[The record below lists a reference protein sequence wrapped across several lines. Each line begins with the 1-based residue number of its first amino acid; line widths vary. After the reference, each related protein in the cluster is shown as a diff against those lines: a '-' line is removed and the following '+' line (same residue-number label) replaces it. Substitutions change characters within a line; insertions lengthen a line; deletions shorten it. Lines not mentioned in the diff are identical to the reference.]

1 MSKKFPKNNRST
13 NSGGGTSNNKSRS
26 NSSNNFFKVDPKRA
40 IKAKKNKANVKYKNE
55 MNHQAVVE
63 LNRNLDYIRK
73 NRNSF
78 EKIQV

>member
-1 MSKKFPKNNRST
+1 MSKKFPKNKRST
-13 NSGGGTSNNKSRS
+13 NSGGGSKSNNKSR
-26 NSSNNFFKVDPKRA
+26 SNNFFKVDPKRA